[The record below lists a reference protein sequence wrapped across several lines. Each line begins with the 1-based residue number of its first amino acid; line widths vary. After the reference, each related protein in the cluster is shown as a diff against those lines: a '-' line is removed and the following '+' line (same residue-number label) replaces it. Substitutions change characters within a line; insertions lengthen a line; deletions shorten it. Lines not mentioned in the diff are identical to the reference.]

1 MIPVLSRRRFIV
13 GLTALASLRG
23 AAMAQDIDDLYGDD
37 NYSEE
42 DFSDEDFSDDDYGFY
57 DDESGYDPA
66 LLPPAES
73 EIDFEIEPVD
83 LKKIPKQ
90 FRRQIVPYDGPE
102 TPGTIVVDPAK
113 RFLYHVREDGEAVR
127 YGVGVG
133 RAGFAWS
140 GVAEVTLKRRWPR
153 WVPPKEM
160 VARDENAARWANGQP
175 GGPDNPLG
183 ARALYLYANGK
194 DTLYRIHGTND
205 PTSIGKAKSSG
216 CVRMLNQDIAELFL
230 QVPLHTQ
237 VVVRGSGG
245 ASLSQVDDINDSGD
259 EGFY

>member
-1 MIPVLSRRRFIV
+1 MIKILSRRHFIV
-13 GLTALASLRG
+13 GLTALAASGSAL
-23 AAMAQDIDDLYGDD
+23 AQDADLYYYDKDDLA
-37 NYSEE
+37 N
-42 DFSDEDFSDDDYGFY
+42 DDDYGFY

-73 EIDFEIEPVD
+73 EVDFPIEPAD

-90 FRRQIVPYDGPE
+90 FRRQLVAYEGQE
-102 TPGTIVVDPAK
+102 FPGTIVVDPAK
-113 RFLYHVREDGEAVR
+113 RFLYHVREGGEATR

-140 GVAEVTLKRRWPR
+140 GAAEVGMKRRWPR

-160 VARDENAARWANGQP
+160 VSRDENAAKWANGQP

-183 ARALYLYANGK
+183 ARALYLYANGE

-230 QVPLHTQ
+230 QVPLKTQ
-237 VVVRGSGG
+237 VVVRPAGG
-245 ASLSQVDDINDSGD
+245 AALLQADTLGKPTFGQGI
-259 EGFY
+259 Y